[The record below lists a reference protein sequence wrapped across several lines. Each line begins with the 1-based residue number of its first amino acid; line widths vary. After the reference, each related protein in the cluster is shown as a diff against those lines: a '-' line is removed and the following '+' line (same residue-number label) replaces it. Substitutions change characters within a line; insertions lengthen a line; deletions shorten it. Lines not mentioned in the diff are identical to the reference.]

1 LRTPTLALAACA
13 LLVAACAT
21 LPPPAPAAIEA
32 SDAAFDVSGR
42 LSARRG
48 TEGAAAHFAWEH
60 APGRDAI
67 ALATPMGT
75 TLARLE
81 RDADGASIERAD
93 GTVERAP
100 DAATLAGRALGFPLP
115 VESLAWWIRAAPHP
129 GSAHAIE
136 RDAAG
141 RVLVLRQDGWSV
153 AYAYDDRASRPVRLL
168 ATTYPDLE
176 VRLVIDAWR

>member
-1 LRTPTLALAACA
+1 MRGLVASAALALAACA
-13 LLVAACAT
+13 S
-21 LPPPAPAAIEA
+21 LPPPEPPAAAVVDEPFAI
-32 SDAAFDVSGR
+32 AAR
-42 LSARRG
+42 MSARHDG
-48 TEGAAAHFAWEH
+48 QGVAAHVDWTHER
-60 APGRDAI
+60 GRDAL
-67 ALATPMGT
+67 AFATPMGT

-153 AYAYDDRASRPVRLL
+153 AYAYDDHASRPVRLL
-168 ATTYPDLE
+168 ATTSPDLE

>member
-1 LRTPTLALAACA
+1 MPTAEP
-13 LLVAACAT
+13 VVD
-21 LPPPAPAAIEA
+21 AP
-32 SDAAFDVSGR
+32 FDVSGR

-48 TEGAAAHFAWEH
+48 AEGAAAHFVWEH
-60 APGRDAI
+60 VPGRDAI
-67 ALATPMGT
+67 ELATPMGT

-81 RDADGASIERAD
+81 RDGEGATIERPD
-93 GTVERAP
+93 RPVERSR
-100 DAATLAGRALGFPLP
+100 DAATLVERSLGFPLP

-153 AYAYDDRASRPVRLL
+153 AYAYDDHASRPVRLL